1 MYLIDTDFLIDLSNS
16 KSNAIKKASKI
27 DEYPTY
33 KAISTITVQELL
45 RGIYYLYGEKME
57 LLEVKLQKAEKVM
70 VKFDILPVD
79 YLIAKKAAEIDAYL
93 TRKGKMIG
101 WADVIIAATANQYGL
116 SIITKN
122 EKHYR
127 VVPDIKIEPY

>member
-16 KSNAIKKASKI
+16 KSNAIEKARKI
-27 DEYPTY
+27 DENPTY

-57 LLEVKLQKAEKVM
+57 LLEEKLQKAEKVM

-79 YLIAKKAAEIDAYL
+79 YLIAKKVAEIDAYL
-93 TRKGKMIG
+93 TRKGRMIW